1 MRYVLAK
8 RHLPIL
14 LHFASSNVVL
24 AFDYDGT
31 LAPMTNEPN
40 RARLRRR
47 TRYLLTAVAQRYPCV
62 VISGRRHDDVTRCLQ
77 GIPVWSVFGNHG
89 LEPWGRN
96 IAYPKRVREWLDHLE
111 RCLLSH
117 SGLFVEDK
125 TYSVT
130 IHYRR
135 VRQKRLVVQAI
146 NEVIDGLPE
155 SRVIGGKQAINL
167 DAARCSTQGH
177 GAGAGTSASGV
188 RLRDLRG
195 RRRDG

>member
-1 MRYVLAK
+1 
-8 RHLPIL
+8 
-14 LHFASSNVVL
+14 
-24 AFDYDGT
+24 
-31 LAPMTNEPN
+31 
-40 RARLRRR
+40 
-47 TRYLLTAVAQRYPCV
+47 
-62 VISGRRHDDVTRCLQ
+62 
-77 GIPVWSVFGNHG
+77 
-89 LEPWGRN
+89 
-96 IAYPKRVREWLDHLE
+96 
-111 RCLLSH
+111 
-117 SGLFVEDK
+117 
-125 TYSVT
+125 
-130 IHYRR
+130 